1 MHIWERMELPEL
13 IERIELPELIWERIE
28 RIWERMELP
37 ALILGAHL
45 GAHGAP
51 GAHLGAYGAPG
62 VHLGASRP
70 HFGARAHLGVL
81 RALMSDFQ

>member
-13 IERIELPELIWERIE
+13 IERIELPELIWERIERIE

-62 VHLGASRP
+62 VHLGATQTSFRSP
-70 HFGARAHLGVL
+70 FRS
-81 RALMSDFQ
+81 ALSTPK